1 MKKLIVEIPDEAT
14 NYDVY
19 EAVFGFV
26 DPEHS
31 LSCQFIE
38 DSEEAVFR
46 HNRLSKT
53 WGNASYKG
61 RK

>member
-1 MKKLIVEIPDEAT
+1 MKIEIEVPDNAT

-26 DPEHS
+26 DPKHS
-31 LSCQFIE
+31 LSCQFME
-38 DSEEAVFR
+38 DSEEVAFR

-53 WGNASYKG
+53 WGNAPYV
-61 RK
+61 RR